1 MLAEL
6 LGIDHNSKIGI
17 TRNPLHSNKFI
28 PFPEVLTVLDLFE
41 NWLSID
47 DPPSRYMLFLMSF
60 FAKNPLHQEK
70 LIEMSSKTK
79 EGIEEY
85 YAYCVRERRTLAE
98 VLFDFN
104 SIKID
109 IELILEGVPLLK
121 PREYSLSSDYQTDKN
136 KVS

>member
-6 LGIDHNSKIGI
+6 LGVELNSLVKIS
-17 TRNPLHSNKFI
+17 RNPLSLNRTN
-28 PFPEVLTVLDLFE
+28 PFPETILISDLFE

-47 DPPSRYMLFLMSF
+47 EPPSRYMLYLMSF

-70 LIEMSSKTK
+70 LLEMFSKTK
-79 EGIEEY
+79 DGIEEY

-109 IELILEGVPLLK
+109 LAIILEGTPILK
-121 PREYSLSSDYQTDKN
+121 PREYSLSSDYKTDKN
-136 KVS
+136 KVR